1 MEPLYACGLPCRFGV
16 DPWHLGAIQSLGFP
30 IRPAIY
36 YRMVRHP
43 PIAAS
48 VWNPTLFA
56 FLPVGSC
63 DMPVFPTWLDT
74 LCSATLVVGALS
86 SFTILI
92 DVLRRPQPMAIMNF
106 VWPICALF
114 GIVFVPWLYFR
125 YGRSRQKGSKHPKT
139 RSSKATSAPPFTV
152 SVATGTLHCGAG
164 CALGDFVAEWLAFLS
179 PGVAI
184 AFGWH
189 SLFDEKTYAI
199 WALDFVAAFGFGIV
213 FQYFAIAPMRHLSL
227 RQGIIAALKADSL
240 SLTAWQIGMYC
251 SMAIFQFLVFGRA
264 FGHQAPVDSVEF
276 WAAMQVAMIG
286 GFLTSYPMNWWLI
299 RAGIKERM

>member
-1 MEPLYACGLPCRFGV
+1 M
-16 DPWHLGAIQSLGFP
+16 HL
-30 IRPAIY
+30 
-36 YRMVRHP
+36 
-43 PIAAS
+43 
-48 VWNPTLFA
+48 
-56 FLPVGSC
+56 
-63 DMPVFPTWLDT
+63 FPTWLDT
-74 LCSATLVVGALS
+74 LCSVALLLGALCS
-86 SFTILI
+86 LTILI
-92 DVLRRPQPMAIMNF
+92 DVLRRPQHMAIMNF
-106 VWPICALF
+106 VWPVCALF
-114 GIVFVPWLYFR
+114 GIVFVTWLYFR
-125 YGRSRQKGSKHPKT
+125 YGRGSQKGSMHPTARPGKPGT
-139 RSSKATSAPPFTV
+139 APPFAV

-164 CALGDFVAEWLAFLS
+164 CALGDLVAEWLAFLI

-199 WALDFVAAFGFGIV
+199 WTLDFVAAFAFGIV

-227 RQGIIAALKADSL
+227 GPGIIAALKADSL

-251 SMAIFQFLVFGRA
+251 LMAILQLVVFTQV

-286 GFLTSYPMNWWLI
+286 GFFTSYPMNWWLI

>member
-1 MEPLYACGLPCRFGV
+1 MPL
-16 DPWHLGAIQSLGFP
+16 FP
-30 IRPAIY
+30 A
-36 YRMVRHP
+36 
-43 PIAAS
+43 
-48 VWNPTLFA
+48 
-56 FLPVGSC
+56 
-63 DMPVFPTWLDT
+63 WLDT
-74 LCSATLVVGALS
+74 LCCAALLLGAVS
-86 SFTILI
+86 SLTILI
-92 DVLRRPQPMAIMNF
+92 DVLRRPQHMAIMNF

-125 YGRSRQKGSKHPKT
+125 YGRGPETESKHAKA
-139 RSSKATSAPPFTV
+139 RSGKPANAPFAV

-164 CALGDFVAEWLAFLS
+164 CALGDLVAEWLAFLI

-199 WALDFVAAFGFGIV
+199 WAFDFVAAFAFGII

-227 RQGIIAALKADSL
+227 GQGVIAALKADSL
-240 SLTAWQIGMYC
+240 SLTAWQIGMYG
-251 SMAIFQFLVFGRA
+251 SMAVLQFVVFKHA
-264 FGHQAPVDSVEF
+264 FGHQAPVNSVEF

-286 GFLTSYPMNWWLI
+286 GLLASYPMNWWLI